1 MKVFLKPKSG
11 LLKRNPYFLD
21 LWYGFKKTVKKLNIH
36 HYDDFLKWKFDHV
49 DHGHSNTVVVW
60 FWYLPDFFVLS
71 TGFTLNNF
79 FFRETCWWFQDFFFF
94 LGKILKQYLLKLDAI
109 HGQKFGLQWLMN
121 NFKGNALIFFFILLT
136 VFNETRTK
144 KWWYSHVTLEIRTW
158 KPVVVFIETQVFL
171 VKLRPSAST
180 PPKKTW
186 FQWNHHRFQVL
197 TPK

>member
-49 DHGHSNTVVVW
+49 DHGRSNTVVVW

-79 FFRETCWWFQDFFFF
+79 FFFVKPVR
-94 LGKILKQYLLKLDAI
+94 G
-109 HGQKFGLQWLMN
+109 
-121 NFKGNALIFFFILLT
+121 FKIFFF
-136 VFNETRTK
+136 R
-144 KWWYSHVTLEIRTW
+144 EI
-158 KPVVVFIETQVFL
+158 
-171 VKLRPSAST
+171 LRPWHFFLIKVNLASICGPT
-180 PPKKTW
+180 ICRLFDCNMAADCRPIHW
-186 FQWNHHRFQVL
+186 SDSF
-197 TPK
+197 

>member
-1 MKVFLKPKSG
+1 M
-11 LLKRNPYFLD
+11 
-21 LWYGFKKTVKKLNIH
+21 
-36 HYDDFLKWKFDHV
+36 
-49 DHGHSNTVVVW
+49 
-60 FWYLPDFFVLS
+60 
-71 TGFTLNNF
+71 
-79 FFRETCWWFQDFFFF
+79 
-94 LGKILKQYLLKLDAI
+94 LKQYLLKLDAI

-121 NFKGNALIFFFILLT
+121 NFKGNALIFFLILLT

-144 KWWYSHVTLEIRTW
+144 KWWYSRVTLEIRTW

-197 TPK
+197 TPKEHVKPSFFVRVSSKPSTKKKMSGFPLKPILKRSLVAKYTTVKSFIFKKWGLNNTNFGFRFIKRLPSHEWNDAHLLKMTAGQVYECEKFHFLQSKC